1 MILLVSDRQT
11 VRGLP
16 VSHFLPAGIFTYS
29 CPIETARF
37 FAREKKISGAILDGV
52 PNLPAAERLA
62 AELHAEYPDLPMLL
76 AVAQAKIPNA
86 PAQTLRDAGSL
97 SELANEML
105 TFIRETVGWQYDFST
120 FSLSLPLG
128 TNSATLFGYPLPL
141 SGREIA
147 ILRCLFAFAP
157 DTVPA
162 DDLLLLC
169 FPEGKQKAANLSV
182 QISRVNRRAA
192 LLGIPN
198 LILSEY
204 GKGYRLTSAVLK

>member
-16 VSHFLPAGIFTYS
+16 VSHFLSAGVFTYS
-29 CPIETARF
+29 CPTETARF

-62 AELHAEYPDLPMLL
+62 ADLHAEYPELPMLL
-76 AVAQAKIPNA
+76 VSAPDEIPNA
-86 PAQTLRDAGSL
+86 PAATLRDRDSL
-97 SELANEML
+97 SELANGML
-105 TFIRETVGWQYDFST
+105 AFIRGTVGWQYDFST

-128 TNSATLFGYPLPL
+128 TNTATLLGYPLPL
-141 SGREIA
+141 SGREVA

-157 DTVPA
+157 ETVPA

-192 LLGIPN
+192 SLGVPN
-198 LILSEY
+198 LIVSEY
-204 GKGYRLTSAVLK
+204 GKGYRLTSAVL